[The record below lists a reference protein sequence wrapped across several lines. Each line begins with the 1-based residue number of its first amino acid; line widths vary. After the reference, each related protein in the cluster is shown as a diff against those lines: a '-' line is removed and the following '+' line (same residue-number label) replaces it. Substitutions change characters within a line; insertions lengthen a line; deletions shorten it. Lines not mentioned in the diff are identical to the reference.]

1 MTHTSYYVA
10 DARLSEAT
18 YRVACG
24 GELDLAARSE
34 LSQALA
40 RATSSGAENLELDL
54 TKVTFIDSTAIKVIA
69 RVGGEIRA
77 RGGRVEATFGNQN
90 VLRIFEIT
98 GLERL
103 FELTLM
109 LPPEPPVEELA

>member
-40 RATSSGAENLELDL
+40 RATSSGAENLELDRQL
-54 TKVTFIDSTAIKVIA
+54 TAAHAPHVFDVYRGAHETSLWQAHAIPWLRLA
-69 RVGGEIRA
+69 LRRLA
-77 RGGRVEATFGNQN
+77 PAT
-90 VLRIFEIT
+90 R
-98 GLERL
+98 
-103 FELTLM
+103 
-109 LPPEPPVEELA
+109 